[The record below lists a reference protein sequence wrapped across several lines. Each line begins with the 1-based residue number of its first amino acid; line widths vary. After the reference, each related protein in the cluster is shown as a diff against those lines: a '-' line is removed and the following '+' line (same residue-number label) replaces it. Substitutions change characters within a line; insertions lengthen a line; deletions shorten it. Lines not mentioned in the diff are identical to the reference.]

1 MQLENFFLFNDRHR
15 GMRMDIDGMSY
26 EVCLNLESPPTLTV
40 LLADFLELLPLLLPH
55 FSRQHLL
62 FAMFCFFRR

>member
-1 MQLENFFLFNDRHR
+1 
-15 GMRMDIDGMSY
+15 MDIDGMSY

-40 LLADFLELLPLLLPH
+40 LLVDFLELLPLLLPH